1 MRRLR
6 SDFGINRRF
15 LGAIFVKLGAK
26 IQDLRRDMQDSG
38 NRDGGGSGGSSGDG
52 GDCATEAESEWSCGA
67 CTFANPGTADSC
79 QICETPRPKP
89 EGGGSSVTGCA
100 DNDGVP
106 PADQLAVLTHV
117 QDLLVTEMVA
127 RVCKRFLLWRMTRP
141 VGSTGGEGGGGSGGA
156 GVAGRADA
164 AVRGFLWHMWGPQQT
179 AEETH
184 HESERVVAAAL
195 CAAEKRSG
203 GGKDS
208 DETKSSLSSLS
219 GDDDIDDLDDATL
232 QRLLSKQMQASG
244 GDDGGDDG
252 GASPTPNVL
261 EVTHVHSPYQMPP
274 KLAKLF
280 GAAPP
285 IVAVAGD
292 GGGDG
297 DDAVVAVD
305 AELRYHPSHPHG
317 LAPTVVR
324 GYTSCDVCDNYI
336 EGGDS
341 ATPIAYKCSNRS
353 CSGRRELDICESCM
367 AEAVDGADKS
377 STWVS

>member
-1 MRRLR
+1 
-6 SDFGINRRF
+6 
-15 LGAIFVKLGAK
+15 
-26 IQDLRRDMQDSG
+26 
-38 NRDGGGSGGSSGDG
+38 
-52 GDCATEAESEWSCGA
+52 
-67 CTFANPGTADSC
+67 
-79 QICETPRPKP
+79 
-89 EGGGSSVTGCA
+89 
-100 DNDGVP
+100 
-106 PADQLAVLTHV
+106 
-117 QDLLVTEMVA
+117 MVA

-141 VGSTGGEGGGGSGGA
+141 VGSTGGEGSGGSGGA

-164 AVRGFLWHMWGPQQT
+164 AVGEFLWRMWGPQQT

-195 CAAEKRSG
+195 LRRSG
-203 GGKDS
+203 GGNDS

-219 GDDDIDDLDDATL
+219 GDDDSDDLDDATL

-261 EVTHVHSPYQMPP
+261 EVTHINAPYQMPP
-274 KLAKLF
+274 KLAELL

-285 IVAVAGD
+285 IVAVAREGGGD
-292 GGGDG
+292 GGDG
-297 DDAVVAVD
+297 DDAAVAVE

-324 GYTSCDVCDNYI
+324 GYTSCDICDNYI

-341 ATPIAYKCSNRS
+341 ATPIAYTCFDRS
-353 CSGRRELDICESCM
+353 CSGGRELDICESCM
-367 AEAVDGADKS
+367 AEAAAGADKS
-377 STWVS
+377 STWVG